1 MKKYESPEMVLF
13 NMILNNSIA
22 NLEVTSS
29 VDFDNGS
36 ADKDSF
42 ENLFG

>member
-1 MKKYESPEMVLF
+1 MKKYQSPEVILF
-13 NMILNNSIA
+13 KLELDKNIA
-22 NLEVTSS
+22 SLELTSS

>member
-1 MKKYESPEMVLF
+1 MKKYQSPDILLF
-13 NMILNNSIA
+13 KLEIDQSIA
-22 NLEVTSS
+22 NLEQSSS